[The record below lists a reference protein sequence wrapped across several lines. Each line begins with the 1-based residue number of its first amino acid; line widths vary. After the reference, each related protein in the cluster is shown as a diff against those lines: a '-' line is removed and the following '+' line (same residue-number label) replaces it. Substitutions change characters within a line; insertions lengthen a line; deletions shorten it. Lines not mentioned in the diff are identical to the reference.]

1 MMKKNFYKHYVFLK
15 EINKLIEEKIVKFHD
30 INIIIN
36 IDTNDKNSI
45 KNENNIIK
53 FAKRNK
59 IPFLIKNNIKKC
71 FKFNSAGIYIDASN
85 KKIIKTQLLKRN
97 FIIIGT
103 AHNQLEYYFK
113 KIQNCKII
121 ALSPIFHNPK
131 FSINKILGATKFNLI
146 SLMWKINLCALGGIN
161 ESNIKRISI
170 TKASTVAFQR
180 HITK

>member
-1 MMKKNFYKHYVFLK
+1 MKKNFYKHYVFLK
-15 EINKLIEEKIVKFHD
+15 ETNKLIEEKIVKFND

-36 IDTNDKNSI
+36 IDDNDKKSI

-53 FAKRNK
+53 FAKKNK

-71 FKFNSAGIYIDASN
+71 FKFNSAGIYIDATN
-85 KKIIKTQLLKRN
+85 KKIIKTQLFKRK

-113 KIQNCKII
+113 KRQNCKII

-131 FSINKILGATKFNLI
+131 FSINKILGATKFNLVSRI
-146 SLMWKINLCALGGIN
+146 WKTDLCALGGVN
-161 ESNIKRISI
+161 ESNIKKIKI
-170 TKASTVAFQR
+170 TKASAIAFQR
-180 HITK
+180 YITK